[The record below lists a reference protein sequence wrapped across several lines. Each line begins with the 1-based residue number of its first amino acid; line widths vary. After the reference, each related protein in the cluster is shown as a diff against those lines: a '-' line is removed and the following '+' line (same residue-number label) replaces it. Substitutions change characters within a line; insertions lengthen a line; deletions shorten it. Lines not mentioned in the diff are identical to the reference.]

1 MLRQRSNARGR
12 RGFTILEV
20 LVAMSILLVGMSA
33 ILGLLSFGAA
43 MTRTAALKS
52 AAAISVEAVVAD
64 LEESLFPLVL
74 DPATRQWV
82 VGEPVG
88 IENRE
93 LASHPGVSYSAR
105 ALGDPNDKRAG
116 GPLRYRVEIEL
127 QWVSGGR
134 VRSKNFQTLM
144 LREVPFGER
153 LRRMLVEKQQRESGA
168 GPAPA
173 PVDGARAN
181 AGASS
186 GAAAN
191 AAAGSGSQR

>member
-1 MLRQRSNARGR
+1 MDRAVTKARAR

-82 VGEPVG
+82 VGDPLV

-93 LASHPGVSYSAR
+93 LGSHPGVSYSAR
-105 ALGDPNDKRAG
+105 AVGDPSDKRPG

-134 VRSKNFQTLM
+134 VRSKTFQTLM

-153 LRRMLVEKQQRESGA
+153 LRRMLVEKQERASGA
-168 GPAPA
+168 GPAVA
-173 PVDGARAN
+173 PGDGAKT
-181 AGASS
+181 SS
-186 GAAAN
+186 RAAAE
-191 AAAGSGSQR
+191 AASGSGSQR